1 MFSWKSYK
9 KPIIGL
15 APMAGFTDSPYR
27 QICRDFGSDIFYSEL
42 ISTAAFFYKQENE
55 ASLRLCRFEKSERP
69 FILQLFGREPE
80 QFLKAI
86 EAVEKAG
93 IKPDGID
100 INMGCPV
107 KKVVKSGY
115 GSALMKEPKQ
125 AAIIVKTL
133 KKETRYPISIKTRS
147 GWHSVTAPDFAKEME
162 QSGADAISI
171 HARTYKQG
179 FSGKADWGVIGKV
192 KKAVN
197 IPVLGN
203 GDIKNVDDV
212 YKMLRETGCDGVLI
226 GRASLGNPWI
236 FKDVKNMTETIKNY
250 ENMAEVLIRHINSS
264 IVFYG
269 EEKGLREVKKHYA
282 FYLKGITDTRELR
295 GRMIRAGSKNEV
307 LRLIKE
313 SHTKSYIIE
322 S

>member
-1 MFSWKSYK
+1 
-9 KPIIGL
+9 
-15 APMAGFTDSPYR
+15 MAGFTDSSFR
-27 QICRDFGSDIFYSEL
+27 QICRDFGADIFYSEL
-42 ISTAAFFYKQENE
+42 ISTAALFYNQEKKE
-55 ASLRLCRFEKSERP
+55 SLRLCKFEEIERP

-86 EAVEKAG
+86 EAIEKAG
-93 IKPDGID
+93 IEPDGID

-115 GSALMKEPKQ
+115 GSALIKEPKQ
-125 AAIIVKTL
+125 ATLIVKTL

-147 GWHSVTAPDFAKEME
+147 GWDSVTAPDFAKEME
-162 QSGADAISI
+162 QAGADAISI

-179 FSGKADWGVIGKV
+179 FSGKADWGVIEKV
-192 KKAVN
+192 KKAIK

-203 GDIKNVDDV
+203 GDIKKAEDV

-236 FKDVKNMTETIKNY
+236 FQDVRDKTETIKNY
-250 ENMAEVLIRHINSS
+250 EDVVEILIRHINLS
-264 IVFYG
+264 VEFYG
-269 EEKGLREVKKHYA
+269 EEKGMREVKKHYS
-282 FYLKGITDTRELR
+282 FYLKGIPDTRELR
-295 GRMIRAGSKNEV
+295 GKLIRAGSKNEV

-313 SHTKSYIIE
+313 SHAE
-322 S
+322 SSIV